1 MKLEREWMGV
11 YGWLTRIF
19 SIKIKSIFEICGED
33 FLHDHHDPWW
43 SSRSQILF
51 ESFCSLSLITD
62 SPSTAVAANCH
73 WKNRKLF
80 EIDRMRRKQE
90 WLTVLHDQF
99 SLFCFH
105 QWPRHCHF
113 WTRQFVDEHFSPH
126 LMINFALSFIHRW
139 FKPQLKLTTSNTKMT
154 IGAYQQQQILMQ
166 NSRNIFAPSQSH
178 HLTDTKGLL
187 NGPGQNNCFLN
198 CAVQVSL
205 VYYFHWNVLLEFSWK
220 SCKKTSEWVKNSHML
235 MNWKFNIMVW
245 LILIFCGSFI
255 AIAVANLIIRHGKMI
270 SLLIYL
276 LIYYLFRINFILPH
290 LLTLVLFMVKFT
302 LFFATS
308 CICIDRRQFLA

>member
-1 MKLEREWMGV
+1 MKLEWMGV

-19 SIKIKSIFEICGED
+19 SIKIKSIYEICGED

-105 QWPRHCHF
+105 QWPRHCRDCHF

-126 LMINFALSFIHRW
+126 LMLNFSLSFIHRW

-166 NSRNIFAPSQSH
+166 NSRNIFAPSQPH

-198 CAVQVSL
+198 CAVQVSSTT
-205 VYYFHWNVLLEFSWK
+205 FTEMFCS
-220 SCKKTSEWVKNSHML
+220 NSHGKVAKRL
-235 MNWKFNIMVW
+235 QNEWKILTCWWAEN
-245 LILIFCGSFI
+245 LILWFGSFLFS
-255 AIAVANLIIRHGKMI
+255 VAA
-270 SLLIYL
+270 SLLL
-276 LIYYLFRINFILPH
+276 LLQ
-290 LLTLVLFMVKFT
+290 T
-302 LFFATS
+302 
-308 CICIDRRQFLA
+308 